1 LWFVDVEPERGQPAA
16 AALALATAA
25 PAAALLLGAGALP
38 HLHPSEAT
46 ATATTTTTTASTTR
60 SPLVLPTSSPLPS
73 SSSLLPEP
81 ARFSSEAAPGLPPS
95 LQGLVLG
102 PPLASGSHGRVFR
115 GRFRAS
121 ERVAVKVLDAADV
134 HRLDASTGAALEASL
149 GERLRHPFVV
159 QTLAW
164 GVVGD
169 PATALPA
176 RPRAWTRVAVAA
188 KSSGGARGSGG
199 SGSASGGT
207 GANGSGG
214 GGRAMAA
221 VVRHGE
227 LLFPED
233 GSEVEDEDNQEED
246 SGDSKQQP
254 SRPNRRANPQT
265 WLVLELCELGS
276 LQEAVDAGS
285 LRTSRDP
292 LNSAPHLPAILAT
305 AREIAAGM
313 AYLHSEGV
321 VHADLSA
328 WNVLL
333 SSAGHTCAL
342 GGRGWCAKIGDF
354 GLARFFGGGGR
365 GNGGDSDGNG
375 SQGQSSQSNTLSLE
389 GDSSGENNS
398 SATTSALTTSTHG
411 TVTHCAPELLARGEL
426 SPAADVFAFGV
437 CLWQM
442 WTGARPWHG
451 LTHAQIVQA
460 VAVEGKTLAWPQD
473 APEGLAAVGEACL
486 SHHPSDRPTF
496 ADIVDVLA
504 PLAEVLEA
512 SAAENP

>member
-1 LWFVDVEPERGQPAA
+1 MA
-16 AALALATAA
+16 
-25 PAAALLLGAGALP
+25 
-38 HLHPSEAT
+38 
-46 ATATTTTTTASTTR
+46 
-60 SPLVLPTSSPLPS
+60 
-73 SSSLLPEP
+73 
-81 ARFSSEAAPGLPPS
+81 
-95 LQGLVLG
+95 
-102 PPLASGSHGRVFR
+102 
-115 GRFRAS
+115 
-121 ERVAVKVLDAADV
+121 
-134 HRLDASTGAALEASL
+134 
-149 GERLRHPFVV
+149 
-159 QTLAW
+159 
-164 GVVGD
+164 
-169 PATALPA
+169 
-176 RPRAWTRVAVAA
+176 
-188 KSSGGARGSGG
+188 
-199 SGSASGGT
+199 
-207 GANGSGG
+207 
-214 GGRAMAA
+214 AA

-233 GSEVEDEDNQEED
+233 GSEDDEDEEDEEERD
-246 SGDSKQQP
+246 SGEKPHQRQ
-254 SRPNRRANPQT
+254 NRRLNPQT

-276 LQEAVDAGS
+276 LQEAVDAGW

-354 GLARFFGGGGR
+354 GLARFFGGGG
-365 GNGGDSDGNG
+365 GGG
-375 SQGQSSQSNTLSLE
+375 SQGQSSQSQNTRSL
-389 GDSSGENNS
+389 DNSGENS
-398 SATTSALTTSTHG
+398 SNATTTAASALTTSTHG

-451 LTHAQIVQA
+451 IAHAQIVQA
-460 VAVEGKTLAWPQD
+460 VAVEGRTLAWPQD
-473 APEGLAAVGEACL
+473 APEGLAALGEACL
-486 SHHPSDRPTF
+486 SHRPCDRPTF

-512 SAAENP
+512 SAAERAVN